1 MPLVFEGGDTGR
13 CHAASQLAHS
23 DKGTA
28 VAPST
33 MCRVFVEDTVFDQ
46 RRYDPIL
53 QEAGE
58 HVEERTRWQRSL
70 TETSFPPN

>member
-33 MCRVFVEDTVFDQ
+33 MCRVFVEDTVFD
-46 RRYDPIL
+46 PIL
-53 QEAGE
+53 QEVAE
-58 HVEERTRWQRSL
+58 HVSC
-70 TETSFPPN
+70 

>member
-23 DKGTA
+23 DKGIA

-33 MCRVFVEDTVFDQ
+33 MCRLFVEDTVFDQ

-53 QEAGE
+53 KEVAE
-58 HVEERTRWQRSL
+58 HVSC
-70 TETSFPPN
+70 

>member
-53 QEAGE
+53 QEVAK
-58 HVEERTRWQRSL
+58 HMSPIEERTRWQ
-70 TETSFPPN
+70 PD

>member
-46 RRYDPIL
+46 RRYDPICK
-53 QEAGE
+53 
-58 HVEERTRWQRSL
+58 RWVNNVQ
-70 TETSFPPN
+70 